1 MNFLLII
8 TLIINFFNFLGTSD
22 ALLNLIQK
30 QIKADDLPHSEAVQK
45 CTEFKDTID
54 SRLMLHVPCVFIRLM
69 ERIKLCELD
78 DFKETY
84 LSILLI
90 SSIYSYF
97 WLRLLLFSTR
107 NTFFHDIF

>member
-22 ALLNLIQK
+22 ALLNLKQK
-30 QIKADDLPHSEAVQK
+30 QIKAADDVLHSEAVHK
-45 CTEFKDTID
+45 CTEFKDTIN

-69 ERIKLCELD
+69 ERIQLCELD

-90 SSIYSYF
+90 SSYSYF
-97 WLRLLLFSTR
+97 WL
-107 NTFFHDIF
+107 